1 MSKKING
8 RPFLEVIDDIN
19 RVSEKDD
26 DIRMIEA
33 TLLSSRF
40 LPENHQ
46 LLPLEMLS
54 RFSRAPGA
62 NSPVIGRMVAEAA
75 QMVLVTTERC
85 IVPFYPCVS
94 PSSVGVRRRTG
105 YGPTHVLALT
115 TVTPRQSEQ
124 QLEMETE
131 TETEIE
137 TETGRDWDVLAV
149 VWGEGSGLQV
159 WRCSAVDDA
168 FQYHYR
174 ICNQVY
180 TLHEIHALLGGHT

>member
-1 MSKKING
+1 M
-8 RPFLEVIDDIN
+8 F
-19 RVSEKDD
+19 
-26 DIRMIEA
+26 
-33 TLLSSRF
+33 
-40 LPENHQ
+40 
-46 LLPLEMLS
+46 PLELLS
-54 RFSRAPGA
+54 RFSRAPGS
-62 NSPVIGRMVAEAA
+62 NSAVIGRMVAEAA

-124 QLEMETE
+124 QLKMETE